1 MFNCDRCNRVWLH
14 YQWFYVITEHI
25 AAVPTVEKLL
35 VENAVLQ
42 QIIDQLGKE
51 LLFKDE
57 EILNRDEKIRAL
69 EEGNTSRVNTGYKNR
84 YFIFG
89 LFQKNWYLKK
99 LCF

>member
-1 MFNCDRCNRVWLH
+1 M
-14 YQWFYVITEHI
+14 
-25 AAVPTVEKLL
+25 PTVEKLL

-69 EEGNTSRVNTGYKNR
+69 EKGNTSRVNTGYKNR

-89 LFQKNWYLKK
+89 LFQKN
-99 LCF
+99 